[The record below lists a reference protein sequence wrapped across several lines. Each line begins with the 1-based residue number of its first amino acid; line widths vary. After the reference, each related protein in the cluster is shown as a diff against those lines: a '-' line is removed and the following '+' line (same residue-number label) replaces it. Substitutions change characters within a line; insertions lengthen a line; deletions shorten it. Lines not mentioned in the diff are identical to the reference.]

1 MAFLRS
7 LSTKEMAEY
16 VVRHFEWDR
25 HGVAFPLSPLLK
37 DFQALCPSY
46 ELAIAEEATECF
58 KLRELP
64 QVIFYAMLLNYA
76 EGSCMVERSKHWSQ
90 PYRAS
95 LEYL

>member
-1 MAFLRS
+1 MAG
-7 LSTKEMAEY
+7 Y
-16 VVRHFEWDR
+16 VVRHFEWDQR
-25 HGVAFPLSPLLK
+25 RVAFPSSPLPK

-46 ELAIAEEATECF
+46 ELAVAEETAEHF
-58 KLRELP
+58 ELLERP